1 MLRCLVK
8 EVIFGSMSVIKTIIE
23 KMKLKEIC
31 AVLFIAGIIITYM
44 PQDYAMKFSIVE
56 FRETYQTY
64 ISVGLIIIAAFYIFS
79 FITWVSEKIFFKFHN
94 PEKIGKNYLK
104 NVMSAD
110 EMGFLVEKLYDRESN
125 VFRNTAYIDMSDGRG
140 AGLTSKH
147 VIYLSTNISNWNSFA
162 YNLQPWAYKFLNKN
176 LKEGNIV
183 VSGSSVQFQLK

>member
-1 MLRCLVK
+1 
-8 EVIFGSMSVIKTIIE
+8 MSVIKTIIE

-79 FITWVSEKIFFKFHN
+79 FTEVDKTITTFSTEITVHN

-110 EMGFLVEKLYDRESN
+110 EMGFLVEKFYDRESN